1 MRLSTRYLN
10 SPLRVMLLL
19 ALFIAGMSY
28 VVSGGATPDDDNNS
42 LADYRATID
51 GKTIAGVKKNVSS
64 LTWSD
69 KSDTLFST
77 INKPATI
84 IELTKQGQLLRSIPL
99 DFIRDL
105 ETIEFIGDDT
115 FVISDESDYSIYVI
129 TINAQ
134 SQVNIIKKLKLD
146 LYETPTNDGFEGLA
160 WSREKETFW
169 FFKEKRPI
177 GIYKVTGLLNNDNL
191 TIGKDNTLQQQ
202 LNVKDISGAEFNARK
217 NSLLILSH
225 ESRELK
231 EVKIDGEVIGVM
243 TLTEGHHGLARTI
256 QQAEGIAMDNQG
268 SLFMVA
274 EPNLFY
280 RFTSDAAQ

>member
-202 LNVKDISGAEFNARK
+202 LKVKDISGAEFNARK

-225 ESRELK
+225 ESRVLK

>member
-1 MRLSTRYLN
+1 MRLSARYLN
-10 SPLRVMLLL
+10 SPLRIMLLL
-19 ALFIAGMSY
+19 ALLSAGVSY
-28 VVSGGATPDDDNNS
+28 VISGSAAPDNDNNT

-51 GKTIAGVKKNVSS
+51 GKPIAGVKKNVSS
-64 LTWSD
+64 LTWSN
-69 KSDTLFST
+69 KSNTLFST
-77 INKPATI
+77 INKPAAI
-84 IELTKQGQLLRSIPL
+84 IELTRQGQLLRTIPL

-129 TINAQ
+129 TLNAQ
-134 SQVNIIKKLKLD
+134 SQVNIIKKLTLN

-177 GIYKVTGLLNNDNL
+177 GIYKVTGLLNTDNL
-191 TIGKDNTLQQQ
+191 TINKDRALQQQ
-202 LNVKDISGAEFNARK
+202 LDVKDISGAEFNPQR

-225 ESRELK
+225 ESRVLK
-231 EVKIDGEVIGVM
+231 EVKTDGNVLGVM
-243 TLTEGHHGLARTI
+243 MLTEGHHGLAHTI
-256 QQAEGIAMDNQG
+256 EQAEGIAMDNQG
-268 SLFMVA
+268 TLFIVA

-280 RFTSDAAQ
+280 RFTSDSAQ

>member
-1 MRLSTRYLN
+1 MRLSARYLN
-10 SPLRVMLLL
+10 SPLRIMLLL
-19 ALFIAGMSY
+19 ALLIAGVSY
-28 VVSGGATPDDDNNS
+28 VISGSAAPDNDNNT

-51 GKTIAGVKKNVSS
+51 GKPIAGVKKNVSS
-64 LTWSD
+64 LTWSN
-69 KSDTLFST
+69 KSNTLFST
-77 INKPATI
+77 INKPAAI
-84 IELTKQGQLLRSIPL
+84 IELTRQGQLLRTIPL

-129 TINAQ
+129 TLNAQ
-134 SQVNIIKKLKLD
+134 SQVNIIKKLTLN

-177 GIYKVTGLLNNDNL
+177 GIYKVTGLLNTDNL
-191 TIGKDNTLQQQ
+191 TINKDRALQQQ
-202 LNVKDISGAEFNARK
+202 LDVKDISGAEFNPQR

-225 ESRELK
+225 ESRVLK
-231 EVKIDGEVIGVM
+231 EVKTDGNVLGVM
-243 TLTEGHHGLARTI
+243 MLTEGHHGLAHTI
-256 QQAEGIAMDNQG
+256 EQAEGIAMDNQG
-268 SLFMVA
+268 TLFIVA

-280 RFTSDAAQ
+280 RFTSDSAQ

>member
-1 MRLSTRYLN
+1 MRLSARCLN
-10 SPLRVMLLL
+10 PPLRVMLLL
-19 ALFIAGMSY
+19 ALLIVGVSD
-28 VVSGGATPDDDNNS
+28 VVSGGAAPDGDNNF
-42 LADYRATID
+42 LADYRVTID
-51 GKTIAGVKKNVSS
+51 GERIAGVKKNVSS

-77 INKPATI
+77 INKPAAI
-84 IELTKQGQLLRSIPL
+84 IELTKQGQLLRTIPL

-160 WSREKETFW
+160 WSREKKTFW

-191 TIGKDNTLQQQ
+191 TIAKDNTLQQQ
-202 LNVKDISGAEFNARK
+202 LNVKDISGAEFNARQ

-225 ESRELK
+225 ESRVLK
-231 EVKIDGEVIGVM
+231 EVKTDGDVIGVM
-243 TLTEGHHGLARTI
+243 TLTEGHHGLEHTI
-256 QQAEGIAMDNQG
+256 RQAEGIAMDNQG

-280 RFTSDAAQ
+280 RFTSNTTQ

>member
-1 MRLSTRYLN
+1 MRLSARCLN
-10 SPLRVMLLL
+10 PPLRVMLLL
-19 ALFIAGMSY
+19 ALLSVGVSD
-28 VVSGGATPDDDNNS
+28 VVSDGAAPDGDNNS
-42 LADYRATID
+42 LADYRVTID
-51 GKTIAGVKKNVSS
+51 GERIAGVKKNVSS

-77 INKPATI
+77 INKPAAI
-84 IELTKQGQLLRSIPL
+84 IELTKQGQLLRTIPL

-134 SQVNIIKKLKLD
+134 SQVSIIKKLKLD

-160 WSREKETFW
+160 WSREKKTFW

-191 TIGKDNTLQQQ
+191 TIAKDNTLQQQ
-202 LNVKDISGAEFNARK
+202 LNVKDISGAEFNARQ

-225 ESRELK
+225 ESRVLK
-231 EVKIDGEVIGVM
+231 EVKTDGDVIGVM
-243 TLTEGHHGLARTI
+243 TLTEGHHGLEHTI
-256 QQAEGIAMDNQG
+256 RQAEGIAMDNQG

-280 RFTSDAAQ
+280 RFTSNTTQ

>member
-1 MRLSTRYLN
+1 MRLSARYLN
-10 SPLRVMLLL
+10 SPLRIMLLL
-19 ALFIAGMSY
+19 ALLIAGVSY
-28 VVSGGATPDDDNNS
+28 VISGSAAPDNDNNT

-51 GKTIAGVKKNVSS
+51 GKQIAGAKKNVSS
-64 LTWSD
+64 LTWSN
-69 KSDTLFST
+69 KSNTLFST
-77 INKPATI
+77 INKPAAI
-84 IELTKQGQLLRSIPL
+84 IELTRQGQLLRTIPL

-129 TINAQ
+129 TLNAQ
-134 SQVNIIKKLKLD
+134 SQVNIIKKLTLN

-177 GIYKVTGLLNNDNL
+177 GIYKVTGLLNTDNL
-191 TIGKDNTLQQQ
+191 TISKDRALQQQ
-202 LNVKDISGAEFNARK
+202 LDMKDISGAEFNPQR

-225 ESRELK
+225 ESRMLK
-231 EVKIDGEVIGVM
+231 EVKTDGNVLGVM
-243 TLTEGHHGLARTI
+243 TLTEGHHGLAHTI
-256 QQAEGIAMDNQG
+256 EQAEGIAMDNQG
-268 SLFMVA
+268 TLFIVA

-280 RFTSDAAQ
+280 RFTSDSAQ

>member
-1 MRLSTRYLN
+1 MRLSARYLN
-10 SPLRVMLLL
+10 SPLRIMFLL
-19 ALFIAGMSY
+19 AVLIAGGSY
-28 VVSGGATPDDDNNS
+28 VISGSAVPDKDNNA

-51 GKTIAGVKKNVSS
+51 GKQIAGVKKNISS

-77 INKPATI
+77 LNKPATI

-129 TINAQ
+129 TLNAQ
-134 SQVNIIKKLKLD
+134 SQVNIIKKLTLN
-146 LYETPTNDGFEGLA
+146 LYETPTNNGFEGLA

-169 FFKEKRPI
+169 FFKEKKPI
-177 GIYKVTGLLNNDNL
+177 GIYKVTGLLDNDNL
-191 TIGKDNTLQQQ
+191 TIGKDNALQQQ
-202 LNVKDISGAEFNARK
+202 LDVKDISGAEFNPQR

-225 ESRELK
+225 ESRVLK
-231 EVKIDGEVIGVM
+231 EVRTDGNVLGVM
-243 TLTEGHHGLARTI
+243 TLTEGHHGLANTI

-268 SLFMVA
+268 TLFIVA

-280 RFTSDAAQ
+280 RFTSDSTQ

>member
-28 VVSGGATPDDDNNS
+28 VVSGGATPDDDDNS

-225 ESRELK
+225 ESRVLK

>member
-191 TIGKDNTLQQQ
+191 TISKDHVLQQQ
-202 LNVKDISGAEFNARK
+202 LGVQDISGAEFNPQR

-225 ESRELK
+225 ESRVLK
-231 EVKIDGEVIGVM
+231 EVRTDGNVLGVM
-243 TLTEGHHGLARTI
+243 PLTEGHHGLAHTI

-268 SLFMVA
+268 TLFIVA

-280 RFTSDAAQ
+280 RFTSESAQ

>member
-225 ESRELK
+225 ESRVLK

>member
-77 INKPATI
+77 INKPAAI
-84 IELTKQGQLLRSIPL
+84 IELTKEGQLLRSIPL

-225 ESRELK
+225 ESRVLK

>member
-84 IELTKQGQLLRSIPL
+84 IELTKEGQLLRSIPL

-225 ESRELK
+225 ESRVLK

>member
-129 TINAQ
+129 TLNAQ

-225 ESRELK
+225 ESRVLK

>member
-1 MRLSTRYLN
+1 
-10 SPLRVMLLL
+10 MLLL
-19 ALFIAGMSY
+19 ALLIAGVSY
-28 VVSGGATPDDDNNS
+28 VISGSAAPDNDNNT

-51 GKTIAGVKKNVSS
+51 GKQIAGVKKNVSS
-64 LTWSD
+64 LTWSN
-69 KSDTLFST
+69 KSNTLFST
-77 INKPATI
+77 INKPAAI
-84 IELTKQGQLLRSIPL
+84 IELTRQGQLLRTIPL

-129 TINAQ
+129 TLNAQ
-134 SQVNIIKKLKLD
+134 SQVNIIKKLTLN

-177 GIYKVTGLLNNDNL
+177 GIYKVTGLLNTDNL
-191 TIGKDNTLQQQ
+191 TINKDRALQQQ
-202 LNVKDISGAEFNARK
+202 LDVKDISGAEFNPQR

-225 ESRELK
+225 ESRVLK
-231 EVKIDGEVIGVM
+231 EVKTDGNVLGVM
-243 TLTEGHHGLARTI
+243 TLTEGHHGLAHTI

-268 SLFMVA
+268 TLFMVA

-280 RFTSDAAQ
+280 RFTSDSAQ

>member
-10 SPLRVMLLL
+10 SSLRVMLLL

-225 ESRELK
+225 ESRVLK

>member
-99 DFIRDL
+99 DFIHDL

-225 ESRELK
+225 ESRVLK

>member
-42 LADYRATID
+42 LADYCATID

-202 LNVKDISGAEFNARK
+202 LKVKDISGAEFNARK

-225 ESRELK
+225 ESRVLK

>member
-1 MRLSTRYLN
+1 
-10 SPLRVMLLL
+10 
-19 ALFIAGMSY
+19 MSY
-28 VVSGGATPDDDNNS
+28 VVSGGAAPDNDNNS
-42 LADYRATID
+42 LAGYRATID
-51 GKTIAGVKKNVSS
+51 GKKIAGVKKNVSS

-84 IELTKQGQLLRSIPL
+84 IELTKEGQLLRSIPL

-202 LNVKDISGAEFNARK
+202 LNVKDISGAEFNAQK

-225 ESRELK
+225 ESRVLK
-231 EVKIDGEVIGVM
+231 EVKTDGEVIGTM
-243 TLTEGHHGLARTI
+243 TLTEGHHGLAHTI

-280 RFTSDAAQ
+280 RFTSDTAQ

>member
-1 MRLSTRYLN
+1 MRLSARCLN
-10 SPLRVMLLL
+10 PPLRVMLLL
-19 ALFIAGMSY
+19 ALLIVGVSD
-28 VVSGGATPDDDNNS
+28 VVSGGAAPDGDNNS
-42 LADYRATID
+42 LADYRVTID
-51 GKTIAGVKKNVSS
+51 GERIAGVKKNVSS

-77 INKPATI
+77 INKPAAI
-84 IELTKQGQLLRSIPL
+84 IELTKQGQLLRTIPL

-160 WSREKETFW
+160 WSREKKTFW

-177 GIYKVTGLLNNDNL
+177 GIYKVTGLLNNDHL
-191 TIGKDNTLQQQ
+191 TIAKDNTLQQQ
-202 LNVKDISGAEFNARK
+202 LNVKDISGAEFNARQ

-225 ESRELK
+225 ESRVLK
-231 EVKIDGEVIGVM
+231 EVKTDGDVIGVM
-243 TLTEGHHGLARTI
+243 TLTEGHHGLEHTI
-256 QQAEGIAMDNQG
+256 RQAEGIAMDNQG

-280 RFTSDAAQ
+280 RFTSNTTQ

>member
-191 TIGKDNTLQQQ
+191 TIGKDNILQQQ

-225 ESRELK
+225 ESRVLK

>member
-1 MRLSTRYLN
+1 MRLSARCLN
-10 SPLRVMLLL
+10 PPLRVMLLL
-19 ALFIAGMSY
+19 ALLSVGVSD
-28 VVSGGATPDDDNNS
+28 VVSGGAAPDGDNNS
-42 LADYRATID
+42 LADYRVTID
-51 GKTIAGVKKNVSS
+51 GERIAGVKKNVSS

-77 INKPATI
+77 INKPAAI
-84 IELTKQGQLLRSIPL
+84 IELTKQGQLLRTIPL

-134 SQVNIIKKLKLD
+134 SQVSIIKKLKLD

-160 WSREKETFW
+160 WSREKKTFW

-191 TIGKDNTLQQQ
+191 TIAKDNTLQQQ
-202 LNVKDISGAEFNARK
+202 LNVKDISGAEFNARQ

-225 ESRELK
+225 ESRVLK
-231 EVKIDGEVIGVM
+231 EIKTDGDVIGVM
-243 TLTEGHHGLARTI
+243 TLTEGHHGLEHTI
-256 QQAEGIAMDNQG
+256 RQAEGIAMDNQG

-280 RFTSDAAQ
+280 RFTPNTAQ

>member
-1 MRLSTRYLN
+1 MRLSARYLN
-10 SPLRVMLLL
+10 SPLRIMLLL
-19 ALFIAGMSY
+19 ALLIAGVSY
-28 VVSGGATPDDDNNS
+28 VISGSAAPDNDNNA

-51 GKTIAGVKKNVSS
+51 GKQIAGVKKNVSS
-64 LTWSD
+64 LTWSN
-69 KSDTLFST
+69 KSNTLFST
-77 INKPATI
+77 INKPAAI
-84 IELTKQGQLLRSIPL
+84 IELTRQGQLLRTIPL

-129 TINAQ
+129 TLNAQ
-134 SQVNIIKKLKLD
+134 SQVNIIKKLTLN

-177 GIYKVTGLLNNDNL
+177 GIYKVTGLLNTDNL
-191 TIGKDNTLQQQ
+191 TISKDRALQQQ
-202 LNVKDISGAEFNARK
+202 LDVKDISGAEFNPQRD
-217 NSLLILSH
+217 SLLILSH
-225 ESRELK
+225 ESRVLK
-231 EVKIDGEVIGVM
+231 EVKTDGNVLGVM
-243 TLTEGHHGLARTI
+243 TLTEGHHGLAHTI

-268 SLFMVA
+268 TLFMVA

-280 RFTSDAAQ
+280 RFTSDSAQ

>member
-1 MRLSTRYLN
+1 MRLSARYLN
-10 SPLRVMLLL
+10 SPLRIMLLL
-19 ALFIAGMSY
+19 ALLIAGVSY
-28 VVSGGATPDDDNNS
+28 VISGSAAPDNDNNA

-51 GKTIAGVKKNVSS
+51 GKPIAGVKKNVSS
-64 LTWSD
+64 LTWSN
-69 KSDTLFST
+69 KSNTLFST
-77 INKPATI
+77 INKPAAI
-84 IELTKQGQLLRSIPL
+84 IELTRQGQLLRTIPL

-129 TINAQ
+129 TLNAQ
-134 SQVNIIKKLKLD
+134 SQVNIIKKLTLN

-177 GIYKVTGLLNNDNL
+177 GIYKVTGLLNTDNL
-191 TIGKDNTLQQQ
+191 TINKDRALQQQ
-202 LNVKDISGAEFNARK
+202 LDVKDISGAEFNPQR

-225 ESRELK
+225 ESRVLK
-231 EVKIDGEVIGVM
+231 EVKTDGNVLGVM
-243 TLTEGHHGLARTI
+243 TLTEGHHGLAHTI
-256 QQAEGIAMDNQG
+256 EQAEGIAMDNQG
-268 SLFMVA
+268 TLFIVA

-280 RFTSDAAQ
+280 RFTSDSAQ

>member
-1 MRLSTRYLN
+1 MRLSARYLN
-10 SPLRVMLLL
+10 SPLRVLLLL
-19 ALFIAGMSY
+19 ALLIAGMSY
-28 VVSGGATPDDDNNS
+28 VVSGGAAPDNDNNS
-42 LADYRATID
+42 LAGYRATID
-51 GKTIAGVKKNVSS
+51 GKTIDGVKKNVSS

-84 IELTKQGQLLRSIPL
+84 IELTKEGQLLRSIPL

-202 LNVKDISGAEFNARK
+202 LNVKDISGAEFNAQK

-225 ESRELK
+225 ESRVLK
-231 EVKIDGEVIGVM
+231 EVKTDGEVIGTM
-243 TLTEGHHGLARTI
+243 TLTEGHHGLAHTI

-280 RFTSDAAQ
+280 RFTSDTAQ

>member
-1 MRLSTRYLN
+1 MRLSARCLN
-10 SPLRVMLLL
+10 PPLRVMLLL
-19 ALFIAGMSY
+19 ALLIVGVSD
-28 VVSGGATPDDDNNS
+28 VVSGGAAPDGDNNS
-42 LADYRATID
+42 LADYRVTID
-51 GKTIAGVKKNVSS
+51 GERIAGVKKNVSS

-77 INKPATI
+77 INKPAAI
-84 IELTKQGQLLRSIPL
+84 IELTKQGQLLRTIPL

-160 WSREKETFW
+160 WSREKKTFW

-177 GIYKVTGLLNNDNL
+177 GIYKVTGLLNNDHL
-191 TIGKDNTLQQQ
+191 TIAKDNTLQQQ
-202 LNVKDISGAEFNARK
+202 LNVKDISGAEFNARQ

-225 ESRELK
+225 ESRVLK
-231 EVKIDGEVIGVM
+231 EVKTDGDVIGVM
-243 TLTEGHHGLARTI
+243 TLTEGHHGLEHTI
-256 QQAEGIAMDNQG
+256 RQAEGIAMDNQG

-280 RFTSDAAQ
+280 RFTSNTAQ

>member
-1 MRLSTRYLN
+1 MRLSARCLN
-10 SPLRVMLLL
+10 PPLRVMLLL
-19 ALFIAGMSY
+19 ALLSVGVSD
-28 VVSGGATPDDDNNS
+28 VVSGGAAPDGDNNS
-42 LADYRATID
+42 LADYRVTID
-51 GKTIAGVKKNVSS
+51 GERIAGVKKNVSS

-77 INKPATI
+77 INKPAAI
-84 IELTKQGQLLRSIPL
+84 IELTKQGQLLRTIPL

-134 SQVNIIKKLKLD
+134 SQVSIIKKLKLD

-160 WSREKETFW
+160 WSREKKTFW

-191 TIGKDNTLQQQ
+191 TIAKDNTLQQQ
-202 LNVKDISGAEFNARK
+202 LNVKDISGAEFNARQ

-225 ESRELK
+225 ESRVLK
-231 EVKIDGEVIGVM
+231 EVKTDGDVIGVM
-243 TLTEGHHGLARTI
+243 TLTEGHHGLEHTI
-256 QQAEGIAMDNQG
+256 RQAEGIAMDNQG

-280 RFTSDAAQ
+280 RFTSNTTQ

>member
-225 ESRELK
+225 ESRVLK

-268 SLFMVA
+268 ALFMVA

>member
-10 SPLRVMLLL
+10 SPLRIMLLL
-19 ALFIAGMSY
+19 ALLIAGVSY
-28 VVSGGATPDDDNNS
+28 VISGSAAPDNDNNT

-51 GKTIAGVKKNVSS
+51 GKQIAGVKKNVSS
-64 LTWSD
+64 LTWSN
-69 KSDTLFST
+69 KSNTLFST
-77 INKPATI
+77 INKPAAI
-84 IELTKQGQLLRSIPL
+84 IELTRQGQLLRTIPL
-99 DFIRDL
+99 DFIRAL

-129 TINAQ
+129 TLNAQ
-134 SQVNIIKKLKLD
+134 SQVNIIKKLTLN

-177 GIYKVTGLLNNDNL
+177 GIYKVTGLLNTDNL
-191 TIGKDNTLQQQ
+191 TINKDRALQQQ
-202 LNVKDISGAEFNARK
+202 LDVKDISGAEFNPQR

-225 ESRELK
+225 ESRVLK
-231 EVKIDGEVIGVM
+231 EVKTDGNVLGVM
-243 TLTEGHHGLARTI
+243 TLTEGHHGLAHTI

-268 SLFMVA
+268 TLFMVA

-280 RFTSDAAQ
+280 RFTSDSAQ

>member
-1 MRLSTRYLN
+1 MRLSARYLN
-10 SPLRVMLLL
+10 SPLRIMLLL
-19 ALFIAGMSY
+19 ALLSAGVSY
-28 VVSGGATPDDDNNS
+28 VISGSAAPDNDNNT

-51 GKTIAGVKKNVSS
+51 GKPIAGVKKNVSS
-64 LTWSD
+64 LTWSN
-69 KSDTLFST
+69 KSNTLFST
-77 INKPATI
+77 INKPAAI
-84 IELTKQGQLLRSIPL
+84 IELTRQGQLLRTIPL

-129 TINAQ
+129 TLNAQ
-134 SQVNIIKKLKLD
+134 SQVNIIKKLTLN

-177 GIYKVTGLLNNDNL
+177 GIYKVTGLLNTDNL
-191 TIGKDNTLQQQ
+191 TINKDRALQQQ
-202 LNVKDISGAEFNARK
+202 LDVKDISGAEFNPQR

-225 ESRELK
+225 ESRVLK
-231 EVKIDGEVIGVM
+231 EVKTDGNVLGVM
-243 TLTEGHHGLARTI
+243 TLTEGHHGLAHTI
-256 QQAEGIAMDNQG
+256 EQAEGIAMDNQG
-268 SLFMVA
+268 TLFMVA

-280 RFTSDAAQ
+280 RFTSDSAQ

>member
-1 MRLSTRYLN
+1 MRLSARYLIP
-10 SPLRVMLLL
+10 PLRIMLLL
-19 ALFIAGMSY
+19 ALLIAGVSD
-28 VVSGGATPDDDNNS
+28 VVSGGAAPDSGNNS

-51 GKTIAGVKKNVSS
+51 GERIAGVKKNVSS

-77 INKPATI
+77 INKPAAI
-84 IELTKQGQLLRSIPL
+84 IELTKQGQLLRTIPL

-115 FVISDESDYSIYVI
+115 FVISDENDYSIYVI

-146 LYETPTNDGFEGLA
+146 LYETPTNDGFEGLT

-177 GIYKVTGLLNNDNL
+177 GIYKVTGLLNNDHL
-191 TIGKDNTLQQQ
+191 TISKDSALQQQ
-202 LNVKDISGAEFNARK
+202 LNVKDISGAEFNAQK

-225 ESRELK
+225 ESRVLK
-231 EVKIDGEVIGVM
+231 EVKTDGDVIGGM
-243 TLTEGHHGLARTI
+243 MLTEGHHGLARTI
-256 QQAEGIAMDNQG
+256 KQAEGIAMDNQG
-268 SLFMVA
+268 SLFIVA

>member
-1 MRLSTRYLN
+1 MRLSARYLN
-10 SPLRVMLLL
+10 SPLRIMLLL
-19 ALFIAGMSY
+19 ALLIAGVSY
-28 VVSGGATPDDDNNS
+28 VISGSAAPDNDNNT

-51 GKTIAGVKKNVSS
+51 GKPIAGVKKNVSS
-64 LTWSD
+64 LTWSN
-69 KSDTLFST
+69 KSNTLFST
-77 INKPATI
+77 INKPAAI
-84 IELTKQGQLLRSIPL
+84 IELTRQGQLLRTIPL

-129 TINAQ
+129 TLNAQ
-134 SQVNIIKKLKLD
+134 SQVNIIKKLTLN

-177 GIYKVTGLLNNDNL
+177 GIYKVTGLLNTDNL
-191 TIGKDNTLQQQ
+191 TINKDRALQQQ
-202 LNVKDISGAEFNARK
+202 LDVKDISGAEFNPQR

-225 ESRELK
+225 ESRVLK
-231 EVKIDGEVIGVM
+231 EVKTDGNVLGVM
-243 TLTEGHHGLARTI
+243 TLTESHHGLAHTI
-256 QQAEGIAMDNQG
+256 EQAEGIAMDNQG
-268 SLFMVA
+268 TLFIVA

-280 RFTSDAAQ
+280 RFTSDSAQ

>member
-1 MRLSTRYLN
+1 MRLSARYLN
-10 SPLRVMLLL
+10 SPLRVLLLL
-19 ALFIAGMSY
+19 ALLIAGMSY
-28 VVSGGATPDDDNNS
+28 VVSGGAAPDNDNNS
-42 LADYRATID
+42 LAGYRATID
-51 GKTIAGVKKNVSS
+51 GKKIDGVKKNVSS

-84 IELTKQGQLLRSIPL
+84 IELTKEGQLLRSIPL

-202 LNVKDISGAEFNARK
+202 LNVKDISGAEFNAQK

-225 ESRELK
+225 ESRVLK
-231 EVKIDGEVIGVM
+231 EVKTDGEVIGTM
-243 TLTEGHHGLARTI
+243 TLTEGHHGLAHTI

-280 RFTSDAAQ
+280 RFTSDTAQ

>member
-191 TIGKDNTLQQQ
+191 TIGKDNILQQQ
-202 LNVKDISGAEFNARK
+202 LKVKDISGAEFNARK

-225 ESRELK
+225 ESRVLK

>member
-1 MRLSTRYLN
+1 MRLSARCLN
-10 SPLRVMLLL
+10 PPLRVMLLL
-19 ALFIAGMSY
+19 ALLIVGVSD
-28 VVSGGATPDDDNNS
+28 VVSGGTAPDGDNNS
-42 LADYRATID
+42 LADYRVTID
-51 GKTIAGVKKNVSS
+51 GERIAGVKKNVSS

-77 INKPATI
+77 INKPAAI
-84 IELTKQGQLLRSIPL
+84 IELTKQGQLLRTIPL

-160 WSREKETFW
+160 WSREKKTFW

-191 TIGKDNTLQQQ
+191 TIAKDNTLQQQ
-202 LNVKDISGAEFNARK
+202 LNVKDISGAEFNARQ

-225 ESRELK
+225 ESRVLK
-231 EVKIDGEVIGVM
+231 EVKTDGDVIGVM
-243 TLTEGHHGLARTI
+243 TLTEGLHGLEHTI
-256 QQAEGIAMDNQG
+256 RQAEGIAMDNQG

-280 RFTSDAAQ
+280 RFTSNTAQ